1 MGKLQWE
8 AAFSSRVAWSLSCL
22 LRRSRTCVVVRLT
35 LQSGQQLGL
44 SRRQQALKRPPLRG
58 KDESLHLYWNFLQ
71 VYHSPLCSDSPW
83 AKPIKLKHVERSGFF
98 FFPLTWQ
105 WLHVPSVYSQGLGA
119 ESKNLYPFLLP
130 VIQLSTDVSQP
141 PHVYLLEDGLELW

>member
-35 LQSGQQLGL
+35 RQSGQQLGL

-71 VYHSPLCSDSPW
+71 VYHSPVCSDSPW
-83 AKPIKLKHVERSGFF
+83 AKPIKLKHVEPSVFF
-98 FFPLTWQ
+98 FFP
-105 WLHVPSVYSQGLGA
+105 SLGID
-119 ESKNLYPFLLP
+119 F
-130 VIQLSTDVSQP
+130 
-141 PHVYLLEDGLELW
+141 VYLLCPRRAWGRRARIFTLSSFLSSSWVLMFPSRPMCICWRMD